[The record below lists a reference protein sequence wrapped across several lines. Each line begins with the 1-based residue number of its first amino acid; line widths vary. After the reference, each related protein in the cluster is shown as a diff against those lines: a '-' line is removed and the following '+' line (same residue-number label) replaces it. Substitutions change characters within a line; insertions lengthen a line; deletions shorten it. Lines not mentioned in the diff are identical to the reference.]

1 MPPLLPGHR
10 DMRRIRNVAIVALGL
25 LGSGCAVASN
35 RSYAVKHDGLIRDG
49 DYPYGF
55 RVHNSGDVNA
65 LCREP
70 LFIPFLVY
78 AEYQGPPFSV
88 TLDVLDSENCLEQV
102 DVTRVTLVLENGQ
115 EEDVPIPQAFCTFRD
130 KSGVRTASFPV
141 VEGLTRHEPLEVRV
155 EAFVRHADGTQAK
168 VRMSGRLD
176 PEKRQGVTDAVTF
189 TAFGIT

>member
-1 MPPLLPGHR
+1 
-10 DMRRIRNVAIVALGL
+10 MRRFRNVVIVALGL
-25 LGSGCAVASN
+25 LASGCAVASN
-35 RSYAVKHDGLIRDG
+35 RSYAVKRDGMVRDG
-49 DYPYGF
+49 DYQFGF

-88 TLDVLDSENCLEQV
+88 TLDVSDPENRLEQIN
-102 DVTRVTLVLENGQ
+102 VTRVTLVLENGQ

-130 KSGVRTASFPV
+130 QSGVRSASFPV
-141 VEGLTRHEPLEVRV
+141 VEGLMRHEPLELRV
-155 EAFVRHADGTQAK
+155 EAVVRHADGTQAP
-168 VRMSGRLD
+168 VRMSGQLV
-176 PEKRQGVTDAVTF
+176 PQTRQGATDAVTF